1 MIVLHVP
8 CHHTD
13 HDCELKVKASLMA
26 PGGDIKAWQKDRAVH
41 PCQGCDL
48 VLPGIPCLTAQTEAL
63 CLHYSVQSVTSI
75 FVLEPQG
82 GETAL

>member
-8 CHHTD
+8 FHHTD
-13 HDCELKVKASLMA
+13 HDCELKVKVSLMA
-26 PGGDIKAWQKDRAVH
+26 PGGDSEAWQKDRAVH
-41 PCQGCDL
+41 PWQGCDL

-63 CLHYSVQSVTSI
+63 CLHDPVQSVMSI

-82 GETAL
+82 GKTAL